1 MCYHDHTDHEGI
13 SEVAVYFS
21 SLISLEM
28 NYFTA
33 FTLSPLVERQSLEKV
48 DHKENK
54 RIYANSLRRLE
65 TGHVEIQSK
74 LCSHKM

>member
-1 MCYHDHTDHEGI
+1 
-13 SEVAVYFS
+13 
-21 SLISLEM
+21 M

-33 FTLSPLVERQSLEKV
+33 FTLSPLVETQSLEKV

-74 LCSHKM
+74 LCLHKM